1 MGYGKRFKYYRLRGR
16 MAQKEAAKQLG
27 VKPYQLANYE
37 SDRSEPNLRV
47 LIGMSKLYHVSIDQL
62 LGIARKSLPEPSDD
76 SINQL
81 EAERQEMER
90 SLKSLLRRFGIIDKE
105 Q

>member
-1 MGYGKRFKYYRLRGR
+1 MNYGKRFKLYRLRSR
-16 MAQKEAAKQLG
+16 LAQKEAAKELG

-47 LIGMSKLYHVSIDQL
+47 LIAMAKLYHVSVDRL
-62 LGIARKSLPEPSDD
+62 LGVTRKPIPESLED

-81 EAERQEMER
+81 EAERLECER
-90 SLKSLLRRFGIIDKE
+90 ALKSMLNYLESIGKNS
-105 Q
+105 